1 MNTDALNVYPNP
13 ASDELFVQ
21 FEALASDYTVSISDL
36 QGRMVYSTSLNG
48 VSGTQN
54 VSVPVKEFSKGSY
67 IVNVTSMGVTKTQ
80 HVVIK

>member
-1 MNTDALNVYPNP
+1 MTEKTKW
-13 ASDELFVQ
+13 ELYKEKKQ
-21 FEALASDYTVSISDL
+21 ADL